1 MEMKEEDFLQ
11 SLSKNTRKS
20 YRTGLRKFE
29 QYFGKPIEEILRIRE
44 KNLASD
50 DIHQKRKF
58 EKELERF
65 HQSLLDTGYSV
76 NTARTMTLGIIQI
89 FRFYDMPIKK
99 RYGSKISRTVIST
112 RDHMLTIFD
121 IRKMYKVGDL
131 RARTLLCM
139 SKDLGWRI
147 RDFLSILKTE
157 VAPLLKKKPP
167 VPFRKLTKKEKVPA
181 YSFLNEESLQ
191 HLKTYLS
198 TLKPNNKWLWEGK
211 RRNSHL
217 DAESVNDLLKRL
229 ARDAQLELTGSLHF
243 HAFRKLFMTTGV
255 ELGCN
260 HWAIKMLIG
269 KSVNRSDLTYIS
281 QARLSET
288 FLKIA
293 NVLRIEESETIAKI
307 PALENALTSL
317 EKENMLL
324 KTRIDN
330 LQSNTMNLEDRLNE
344 IGDFAAHTVEFGSYT
359 KEEKDALRRK
369 YNIKEFSEERKQ
381 LMHDYNEIAME
392 LQKEKGYLDEKD
404 NKELKRRFATR
415 LKKRQ
420 MAKER
425 NEKSKKEDADEKP
438 FPNEDSDDSEAY
450 GYESTAEMDLEDA
463 EAEEG

>member
-1 MEMKEEDFLQ
+1 MKEEDFLQ
-11 SLSKNTRKS
+11 SLGRNTRKS

-29 QYFGKPIEEILRIRE
+29 QYFGKSVDEILKLRE
-44 KNLASD
+44 QDLGSD
-50 DIHQKRKF
+50 DIHRKRRF
-58 EKELERF
+58 EKEMEKF
-65 HQSLLDTGYSV
+65 HQSLLDKGYAV

-121 IRKMYKVGDL
+121 IRKMNKVGDL

-147 RDFLSILKTE
+147 SDFLSILKTE
-157 VAPLLKKKPP
+157 VEPLLKKEPP
-167 VPFRKLTKKEKVPA
+167 ASLRKLTRKERVPA
-181 YSFLNEESLQ
+181 YSFLSDESLQ
-191 HLKTYLS
+191 HLKTYLP
-198 TLKPNNKWLWEGK
+198 TLNPNNKWLWEGK

-217 DAESVNDLLKRL
+217 DAESVNDLLKKL
-229 ARDAQLELTGSLHF
+229 AKDARLELTGSLHF

-260 HWAIKMLIG
+260 HWAIKMLVG
-269 KSVNRSDLTYIS
+269 KAVTSSDLTYIS

-288 FLKIA
+288 FLKISD
-293 NVLRIEESETIAKI
+293 VLRINEPKTNAKI
-307 PALENALTSL
+307 PALEQALTSL

-330 LQSNTMNLEDRLNE
+330 LQSNTMNLEERLDK
-344 IGDFAAHTVEFGSYT
+344 IGDFMASTVEFGNYT
-359 KEEKDALRRK
+359 EEEKEAVRRK
-369 YNIKEFSEERKQ
+369 FNLREFTEEEKQQMDDLKE
-381 LMHDYNEIAME
+381 IVTV
-392 LQKEKGYLDEKD
+392 LQGEKGYMDEKD
-404 NKELKRRFATR
+404 NEELKRRFAAK

-425 NEKSKKEDADEKP
+425 
-438 FPNEDSDDSEAY
+438 DDKA
-450 GYESTAEMDLEDA
+450 
-463 EAEEG
+463 